1 MTFSFNFQVES
12 TDPVTTAK
20 TTIQNDEQKT
30 EDPVLWKEA
39 KEHFIEEC
47 HRSKV
52 TISNVH
58 NFDQFKFDSDTSLSI
73 LNSDSISF
81 RLRTEEYSGDLEP
94 ALLDNTD
101 LVPGKYEGGLK
112 IWECS
117 EDLVRH
123 IHDSG
128 YQFSDKRVLE
138 LGCGAGLPGLLALSL
153 GAEVMFSDY
162 NEDVLTE
169 LTIPNALLNLPS
181 RTQGVFKVP
190 AKPDSTSD
198 AAEPVE
204 EKKCR
209 FFSGDWSDLEKNF
222 LAKENKK
229 FDLILTS
236 ETIYNVDN
244 QSKLVSIFQK
254 FLKDDGHVLVAG
266 KTLYFGVGGGMRQFE
281 KLVKESGLECETV
294 KTCDTGVKRE
304 ILKISKRSNNKEDS
318 D

>member
-1 MTFSFNFQVES
+1 M
-12 TDPVTTAK
+12 
-20 TTIQNDEQKT
+20 
-30 EDPVLWKEA
+30 L
-39 KEHFIEEC
+39 
-47 HRSKV
+47 SKV
-52 TISNVH
+52 KNL
-58 NFDQFKFDSDTSLSI
+58 FFQ
-73 LNSDSISF
+73 
-81 RLRTEEYSGDLEP
+81 
-94 ALLDNTD
+94 
-101 LVPGKYEGGLK
+101 GGLK

-117 EDLVRH
+117 EDLVRYL
-123 IHDSG
+123 HDSD
-128 YQFSDKRVLE
+128 YLFSGKRVLE
-138 LGCGAGLPGLLALSL
+138 LGCGAGLPGLLALSQ

-181 RTQGVFKVP
+181 RSQGLFKVP
-190 AKPDSTSD
+190 ARPDGSPD
-198 AAEPVE
+198 LPLPLE
-204 EKKCR
+204 EKCR

-281 KLVKESGLECETV
+281 TLVTQSGLECETV

-304 ILKISKRSNNKEDS
+304 ILNISKPRNNKEDIWNWKI
-318 D
+318 